1 MRASLSVAL
10 IVFFGA
16 AVAAVSAKAAAS
28 VAEASPGRA
37 ASAKAAVSL
46 AEASRRRAN
55 PASDSLLGRAFDA
68 EYSLDHKEAV
78 DLFRRAIAADPKDSA
93 AYRGLAAATWFNLV
107 FLRGAVTVDHYL
119 GGVRR
124 PKIDLK
130 RPPPEL
136 AAIFHDNLDRALQ
149 LAEQRERINSRDI
162 DARYDVGAAMG
173 LLASYTAT
181 VDGQVMAAFNAARRA
196 YAEHEEVLKLDPK
209 RQSAA
214 LVVGTYRYVVS
225 TLGTT
230 ARWMAYLAGFG
241 GGRERGLQMIEQA
254 AADEGEAQTD
264 ARFALVILYNRERRY
279 NDALRV
285 LEQLQRRYPR
295 NRLLWLEAG
304 ATALRAGR
312 PADAE
317 RWLDEGI
324 ARLER
329 DARARM
335 FGEESLWFYKRGAAR
350 VVLRKTESARAD
362 LEHALSGDV
371 QEWIRARTHVELG
384 KLASVAGNRPAARAE
399 YDRALEI
406 FKNANDPAGER
417 DARTLRASLPVR

>member
-1 MRASLSVAL
+1 MRAGLCVAL
-10 IVFFGA
+10 VLFLGIPLGGA
-16 AVAAVSAKAAAS
+16 SARAAA
-28 VAEASPGRA
+28 
-37 ASAKAAVSL
+37 SL
-46 AEASRRRAN
+46 AEASQRRAD
-55 PASDSLLGRAFDA
+55 PASESLVARAFDA
-68 EYSLDHKEAV
+68 VYSLDHDEAV
-78 DLFRRAIAADPKDSA
+78 ALFRRAIAADPKDSA
-93 AYRGLAAATWFNLV
+93 AYRGLAATTWLNLV
-107 FLRGAVTVDHYL
+107 FRRGAATVDHYL

-124 PKIDLK
+124 PRIDLK

-136 AAIFHDNLDRALQ
+136 AAMFHDNLDRALQ
-149 LAEQRERINSRDI
+149 LAEQRERINPRDV

-181 VDGQVMAAFNAARRA
+181 VDGQVMTAFKAARRA
-196 YAEHEEVLKLDPK
+196 YTEHEEVLKLDPK

-214 LVVGTYRYVVS
+214 LVVGTYRYAIS

-241 GGRERGLQMIEQA
+241 GGKERGLQMIEQA

-264 ARFALVILYNRERRY
+264 ARYALIILYNRERRY

-304 ATALRAGR
+304 ATALRAGKA
-312 PADAE
+312 ADAE
-317 RWLDEGI
+317 RSLDEGI
-324 ARLER
+324 ARLQR
-329 DARARM
+329 DARPRM

-350 VVLRKTESARAD
+350 VVLRKTESAHAD
-362 LEHALSGDV
+362 LQRALHGDV
-371 QEWIRARTHVELG
+371 QEWIRARSHVELG
-384 KLASVAGNRPAARAE
+384 KLASLAGNRPAARAE

-406 FKNANDPAGER
+406 FKNANDPGGER
-417 DARTLRASLPVR
+417 DARTLRASTPVR